1 MPPKSDL
8 VDSQVG
14 ANVQPQLAAAGGAI
28 LGGVI
33 GFFADGPRGVL
44 PGAKIGSDTEDKI
57 IEATTGKTPGFF
69 YQNMGTDKK
78 TGETKK

>member
-8 VDSQVG
+8 VDSQVP
-14 ANVQPQLAAAGGAI
+14 ANVQAAMGGAI

-57 IEATTGKTPGFF
+57 IEAKTGKTPGFF

>member
-8 VDSQVG
+8 VDSLTNAANMQVG
-14 ANVQPQLAAAGGAI
+14 AAGGAI
-28 LGGVI
+28 VGGAI
-33 GFFADGPRGVL
+33 GLLIDGPRGVL